1 MKAFISYSHKD
12 IDYLEKL
19 KVHLAQI
26 RRDGLITEWTD
37 KEITVGANLDNSIS
51 SALSASQLFIL
62 LVSPEYIAS
71 QYCYEKEFET
81 ALKLQDEGIIT
92 IIPIIVEPCEWKSTP
107 LGAIKSLPYD
117 GKPVSEWTNA
127 NNAFV
132 QVIQEIRKLINQ
144 QPTDNDFPISDSIQ
158 PIAAKRTYR
167 AEKKFTEVD
176 KLDFK
181 EKSFEAIK
189 SYFKLAIA
197 EFNNLENLQARFLT
211 EEKTVF
217 SCLISNKG
225 NLKDA
230 YITIGLSNGEHF
242 GSGDLNYNFTQ
253 SMAQNSIN
261 LNNLFSIRHDD
272 YNLYW
277 ETRNSFQSSNNE
289 QLTDKQI
296 AEKIWDEF
304 IGQVGVS

>member
-26 RRDGLITEWTD
+26 RREGLITEWTD

-51 SALSASQLFIL
+51 SALSSSQLFIS
-62 LVSPEYIAS
+62 LVSPDYIAS

-81 ALKLQDEGIIT
+81 ALKLQGEGKIS

-132 QVIQEIRKLINQ
+132 QVVQEIRKLINQ
-144 QPTDNDFPISDSIQ
+144 HGINTHTSTDDASAQITPSRNY
-158 PIAAKRTYR
+158 K
-167 AEKKFTEVD
+167 AEKTFTEVD

-230 YITIGLSNGEHF
+230 YITISLGNNERF
-242 GSGDLNYNFTQ
+242 AYGDLNYSFTQ
-253 SMAQNSIN
+253 NMPQNSIN
-261 LNNLFSIRHDD
+261 SNNLFSIGHDD

-277 ETRNSFQSSNNE
+277 ESRNDFQSGNSE
-289 QLTDKQI
+289 HLTDKQI

>member
-12 IDYLEKL
+12 NDYLEKL
-19 KVHLAQI
+19 KVHLAQVT
-26 RRDGLITEWTD
+26 REGLITEWTD
-37 KEITVGANLDNSIS
+37 KEITVGENLDASIS
-51 SALSASQLFIL
+51 SALSSSQLFIS
-62 LVSPEYIAS
+62 LVSPDYIAS
-71 QYCYEKEFET
+71 NYCYEKEFST
-81 ALKLQDEGIIT
+81 ALKLQGERKII

-107 LGAIKSLPYD
+107 LGSIKSLPYD

-132 QVIQEIRKLINQ
+132 QVVLEIRKLLSQHRNNTNPSIDDKSHPIV
-144 QPTDNDFPISDSIQ
+144 PTRNY
-158 PIAAKRTYR
+158 K
-167 AEKKFTEVD
+167 AEKTFTEVD

-189 SYFKLAIA
+189 NYFKLAIA
-197 EFNNLENLQARFLT
+197 EFNDLENLQARFLT

-230 YITIGLSNGEHF
+230 YITISLTISERF
-242 GSGDLNYNFTQ
+242 SYGDMKYSFTQ
-253 SMAQNSIN
+253 NVPQNSIN
-261 LNNLFSIRHDD
+261 LDNLFSIGHDD

-277 ETRNSFQSSNNE
+277 ESRSGFQSRSNE

-304 IGQVGVS
+304 IRQVGVS